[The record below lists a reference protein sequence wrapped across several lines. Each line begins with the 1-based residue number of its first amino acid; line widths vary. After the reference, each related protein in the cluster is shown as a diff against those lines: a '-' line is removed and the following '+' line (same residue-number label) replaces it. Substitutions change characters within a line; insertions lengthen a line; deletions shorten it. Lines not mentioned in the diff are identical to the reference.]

1 MDTDLKVAIFET
13 TGINYSYDTM
23 DTNLNGYRFKG
34 GDLWDYRDQLQL
46 RYNGCKLTID
56 ISSG

>member
-23 DTNLNGYRFKG
+23 DTDLNGYRFKG
-34 GDLWDYRDQLQL
+34 GDLWDYRH
-46 RYNGCKLTID
+46 
-56 ISSG
+56 